1 MFILLFHFSFT
12 HKTVDTSVTINGMN
26 IFHPESFVPRSLTMN
41 LTTHLF
47 GFSVNALEVNARME
61 GLEQFLSKY
70 LSEDGYFSTSYLKK
84 AFKFP
89 SISTKN
95 KRQKRSVGKTDDFE
109 NIDKQVNM
117 KVTSPQAHVS
127 LKMFGNEIQV
137 FTLDDIPFLNGKM
150 DDVNII
156 RDLYE
161 MTKGNIL

>member
-1 MFILLFHFSFT
+1 M
-12 HKTVDTSVTINGMN
+12 DTSVTVNGMN
-26 IFHPESFVPRSLTMN
+26 FFHPESFVPRSLSVN

-61 GLEQFLSKY
+61 GLEQLLGKY

-84 AFKFP
+84 AFKIP
-89 SISTKN
+89 PVSAT
-95 KRQKRSVGKTDDFE
+95 KRQKRSVGQTDDFK
-109 NIDKQVNM
+109 NIDEQVNM
-117 KVTSPQAHVS
+117 KVTSPQALVS

-137 FTLDDIPFLNGKM
+137 FTLDDISFLNGKM

-161 MTKGNIL
+161 MTKGNYS

>member
-1 MFILLFHFSFT
+1 MFHFSL
-12 HKTVDTSVTINGMN
+12 TVDTSVTMGGMN

-41 LTTHLF
+41 LTTHIF

-61 GLEQFLSKY
+61 GLEQLLSKY

-84 AFKFP
+84 AFKIP
-89 SISTKN
+89 PMPTKN
-95 KRQKRSVGKTDDFE
+95 RQKRSVGKTDDFK
-109 NIDKQVNM
+109 NIDEQVNM
-117 KVTSPQAHVS
+117 KVTSPQALVS

-161 MTKGNIL
+161 MTKGNNS